1 MIKSSRIKN
10 QLNFLLIVIVYKN
23 EYYLIVIIINSLWRD
38 ESCFTLVDSMYR
50 MYNVFLN
57 PSNGKSLQVLA
68 GHDVRIGFALIDE

>member
-10 QLNFLLIVIVYKN
+10 QLNFLLIVIVYEN

-50 MYNVFLN
+50 IYNVFLT

-68 GHDVRIGFALIDE
+68 GHDVKIDDSLIN